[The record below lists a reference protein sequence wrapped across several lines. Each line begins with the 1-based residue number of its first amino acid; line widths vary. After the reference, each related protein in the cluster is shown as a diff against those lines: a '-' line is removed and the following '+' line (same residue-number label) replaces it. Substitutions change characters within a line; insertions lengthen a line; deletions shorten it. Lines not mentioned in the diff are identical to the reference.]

1 MSDFNKDFKFDLDF
15 GVLNGETWFHEIMT
29 NKKVEVKCDR
39 MTVKTGNIYIEYE
52 SRGKPSGIATS
63 QADYWV
69 YKFDEESAIIFK
81 RELLKNKLKKLVSLG
96 LAKADIQGGDDKT
109 SKGVL
114 LNLKDLL
121 Y

>member
-1 MSDFNKDFKFDLDF
+1 MSNFNKDFKFDLDF

-29 NKKVEVKCDR
+29 NKTIEVKCDR
-39 MTVKTGNIYIEYE
+39 MTTQTGNVYIEYE

-69 YKFDEESAIIFK
+69 YKFDEESAIVFK
-81 RELLKNKLKKLVSLG
+81 TDALKDKLKRLVNLG
-96 LAKADIQGGDDKT
+96 IAKADIQGGDNKT
-109 SKGVL
+109 SKGIL
-114 LNLKDLL
+114 LSLKDLL